1 MIKKFNKINGKKI
14 ISVII
19 ILVVIMNIIYNEKII
34 EELRKIKRKLMEPIF
49 SDGTINN
56 EYFDID
62 SNGNMPKET
71 TKGLNEAIEYAF
83 QNNITDLKLQNGIP

>member
-34 EELRKIKRKLMEPIF
+34 EELRKIKRK
-49 SDGTINN
+49 
-56 EYFDID
+56 Y
-62 SNGNMPKET
+62 
-71 TKGLNEAIEYAF
+71 
-83 QNNITDLKLQNGIP
+83 

>member
-34 EELRKIKRKLMEPIF
+34 EELRKIKRNYNLKTNWKSKSIR
-49 SDGTINN
+49 
-56 EYFDID
+56 
-62 SNGNMPKET
+62 
-71 TKGLNEAIEYAF
+71 KGCG
-83 QNNITDLKLQNGIP
+83 KSM